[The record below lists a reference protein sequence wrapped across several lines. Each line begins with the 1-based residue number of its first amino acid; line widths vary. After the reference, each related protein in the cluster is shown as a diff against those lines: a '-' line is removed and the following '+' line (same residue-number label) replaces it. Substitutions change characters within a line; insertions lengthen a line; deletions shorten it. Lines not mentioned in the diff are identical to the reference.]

1 MSEVVKTSVR
11 DPFDLSAEL
20 DMWHEFTNV
29 VIFQLS
35 FYIYMNDGN
44 QNAKFFIP
52 KVKFHFWLIINRSK
66 ELRQFTI

>member
-20 DMWHEFTNV
+20 DMWHEYTNV

-35 FYIYMNDGN
+35 FYIYINDWN
-44 QNAKFFIP
+44 WNAKFFIP
-52 KVKFHFWLIINRSK
+52 KVLFYHFG
-66 ELRQFTI
+66 